1 MSSGAADACWGKSSD
16 QGALTLS
23 LSQHLDDAQ
32 AVLAH
37 LWDYWLPEAVKLRIA
52 TELPVASARSLARLL
67 ASWHDVGKATPA
79 FAVQQ
84 RELLAPMERAGLHVD
99 QPRYVEANRRR
110 LPHALAGACAVQRWL
125 VAQGWTLPAANALA
139 AIVGGHHGAPP
150 EDLRHPDATL
160 MGDAAWSAARN
171 ELLQRMVTRTG
182 AEPALQAARQR
193 PPGRPEAVLLSAL
206 VIVADWLASNVELF
220 PYEVV
225 GTTDARAAVSWERI
239 GLPAPW
245 RAGPVDLTK
254 PVFWAERFSL
264 TAPRPVQLAV
274 DAVLADGSGP
284 GMLIIEAP
292 MGEGKTEAALAAAEV
307 LAHRH
312 GCGGVLVALPT
323 MATSNAMFT
332 RLLNWLDHLP
342 RPADGRPTSLMAR
355 RGSTTASAGCTTACC
370 VASARTSRVALPLLT
385 AGCRAG
391 RRAYSARSWSGR
403 STRSSS
409 VRCAASTLRCVT
421 CRWPARSSSWT
432 RCTPRTC
439 TCRST
444 STAS

>member
-37 LWDYWLPEAVKLRIA
+37 LWDDWLPEAVKLRIA

-182 AEPALQAARQR
+182 AEQALQAARQR
-193 PPGRPEAVLLSAL
+193 PPGVRRPYCSAH
-206 VIVADWLASNVELF
+206 SS
-220 PYEVV
+220 
-225 GTTDARAAVSWERI
+225 SWRT
-239 GLPAPW
+239 GLPATWSSSRTTSWGRQTPGL
-245 RAGPVDLTK
+245 RCP
-254 PVFWAERFSL
+254 
-264 TAPRPVQLAV
+264 
-274 DAVLADGSGP
+274 GSGS
-284 GMLIIEAP
+284 AC
-292 MGEGKTEAALAAAEV
+292 
-307 LAHRH
+307 R
-312 GCGGVLVALPT
+312 
-323 MATSNAMFT
+323 
-332 RLLNWLDHLP
+332 
-342 RPADGRPTSLMAR
+342 R
-355 RGSTTASAGCTTACC
+355 RGEQ
-370 VASARTSRVALPLLT
+370 V
-385 AGCRAG
+385 
-391 RRAYSARSWSGR
+391 R
-403 STRSSS
+403 ST
-409 VRCAASTLRCVT
+409 
-421 CRWPARSSSWT
+421 
-432 RCTPRTC
+432 
-439 TCRST
+439 
-444 STAS
+444 